1 MHISIAILI
10 ALVVA
15 ALPNASTAQQPD
27 EVGVIRAAALF
38 VRDSLGRRPLVIH
51 ADYYRTRQALNRN
64 VADQVAGQLGMARG
78 RVREMVRCRLPD
90 KAGARREV
98 CTMRGDNATIVAL
111 SQPAIRDDSA
121 ELHLTYIFIDD
132 KGHMRGESLRMTLS
146 RSRPGDWRVERAE
159 VTGAS

>member
-1 MHISIAILI
+1 
-10 ALVVA
+10 
-15 ALPNASTAQQPD
+15 
-27 EVGVIRAAALF
+27 
-38 VRDSLGRRPLVIH
+38 
-51 ADYYRTRQALNRN
+51 
-64 VADQVAGQLGMARG
+64 
-78 RVREMVRCRLPD
+78 
-90 KAGARREV
+90 
-98 CTMRGDNATIVAL
+98 MRGDNATIVAL